1 MNSQTKT
8 PLEQARENC
17 QRIARRGE
25 PRRTEP
31 QGQQDRGERRLT
43 RIVCSD
49 YTQEEALTFLFNMPG
64 VIAAEII
71 ASDATRPDT
80 HRVRSY
86 RAQATGVDHEA
97 HFGKGFTLLAAV
109 NDCKANYM
117 AAHEKALRREVLAV
131 DDVRREIYRD
141 DGDATS
147 GTLEVDQS
155 ARTRAATEA
164 KFGGGR

>member
-31 QGQQDRGERRLT
+31 QGQQERGERRLT

-71 ASDATRPDT
+71 ARDATRPDT

-131 DDVRREIYRD
+131 DDVRREIYPD
-141 DGDATS
+141 DDATA
-147 GTLEVDQS
+147 EPDQS
-155 ARTRAATEA
+155 ARTLAATVAAIA